1 MAGYDEIDS
10 PAPFRISP
18 LGLVLVFVYLS
29 AVNLERWLCYSLA
42 VGPVRICL
50 DADFRCIRSSN
61 LRHI

>member
-1 MAGYDEIDS
+1 MTGSDDIDT

-18 LGLVLVFVYLS
+18 LGPVLVFAFLS
-29 AVNLERWLCYSLA
+29 SVNLGRWLCYSLA